1 MQQFLKIKNYHFNFE
16 DTLEE
21 EQEKFCDVQIFMK
34 NSKDKIFSK
43 WSFHSALL
51 GPLQIELRRKLYDR
65 NPLCK
70 ESGQLSFLIDQEI
83 DPGVMKG
90 FIQLVHGQEF
100 LPDVQN
106 VDDLYFLAELFGIN
120 LSFNDQIFKW
130 ELEKENLD
138 STSNEQIKPKFDG
151 NTLKRKNVE
160 MEGADKYSNPE
171 ETPTDDKRNIRR
183 LKIDGKEVDFSDK
196 TCKYYGCTF
205 TTNHMRTP
213 TGAIK
218 IHYAAHYKESIWKK
232 FDLKNGDSTCGL
244 CGKLF
249 VTSRNLCS
257 HLVYDHDIINK
268 IDEISI
274 DDWHVK
280 NSTEN
285 YLALHFKC
293 DVCGK
298 YMKEQRGVLTHMASL
313 HFKTEILQYTYK
325 GEYVF
330 NEKCKKC
337 DLDIGPKGGAKW
349 LSHFM
354 VKHGVINSILP
365 TNILR
370 QLRCPYKVK
379 QS

>member
-1 MQQFLKIKNYHFNFE
+1 MGVKTQKEILYKSDKMQQFLKIKNYHFNFE

-151 NTLKRKNVE
+151 NTLKRKYVE

-171 ETPTDDKRNIRR
+171 ETPTDDKR
-183 LKIDGKEVDFSDK
+183 
-196 TCKYYGCTF
+196 
-205 TTNHMRTP
+205 
-213 TGAIK
+213 
-218 IHYAAHYKESIWKK
+218 
-232 FDLKNGDSTCGL
+232 
-244 CGKLF
+244 
-249 VTSRNLCS
+249 
-257 HLVYDHDIINK
+257 
-268 IDEISI
+268 
-274 DDWHVK
+274 
-280 NSTEN
+280 
-285 YLALHFKC
+285 
-293 DVCGK
+293 
-298 YMKEQRGVLTHMASL
+298 
-313 HFKTEILQYTYK
+313 
-325 GEYVF
+325 
-330 NEKCKKC
+330 
-337 DLDIGPKGGAKW
+337 
-349 LSHFM
+349 
-354 VKHGVINSILP
+354 
-365 TNILR
+365 
-370 QLRCPYKVK
+370 
-379 QS
+379 